1 MSSAFIDKIWV
12 WASGKG
18 ESTFYNLHGK
28 YAEEIIIQDFIFIFL
43 AELIIMVL
51 VLHQKKQS
59 VVDTAS
65 PIL

>member
-18 ESTFYNLHGK
+18 ESTFYNLHEK
-28 YAEEIIIQDFIFIFL
+28 YAAKEIIIQDFFFIFWP
-43 AELIIMVL
+43 ELITM

-65 PIL
+65 LPL

>member
-18 ESTFYNLHGK
+18 ESTFYNLHEK
-28 YAEEIIIQDFIFIFL
+28 YAKEIIIQDFFFIFWP
-43 AELIIMVL
+43 ELIIM

-65 PIL
+65 LPL